1 MNENILV
8 SVIIPVYNVENYI
21 DRCVT
26 SVVNQTYRN
35 LEIIL
40 VDDGSPDKCPELCD
54 DWSKK
59 DSRIKVIHKKNAGL
73 GMARNTGIDNATGKY
88 IFFIDSD
95 DYVDLTMIAQC
106 VNNAEEYQSEIV
118 MFGLYS
124 VDKDG
129 KMIEDNAPISS
140 KCVYHGNEIVE
151 YILPNML
158 SKDPKTGKN
167 LRFNMSASGRM
178 FSLKLIN
185 EHNWRF
191 VSERKIISEDFY
203 SLLDLY
209 SHVKVHSI
217 INKSYYYYCN
227 NNSSLTHSFNTD
239 RIDRINY
246 CYREMEKLC
255 VEKRYPRE
263 VLQCLYSQY
272 IGSIVMG
279 LKQIIC
285 TDLPFQ
291 VKYKYF
297 QKANSNTF
305 LKQAILGCNKMTE
318 PFQRKVLLFLIKHNL
333 IILTMGVVKAKC

>member
-1 MNENILV
+1 MNEATLV
-8 SVIIPVYNVENYI
+8 SIVIPVYNVEKYI
-21 DRCVT
+21 DRCLK
-26 SVVNQTYRN
+26 SVINQTYSN

-40 VDDGSPDKCPELCD
+40 VDDGSPDNCPQICD
-54 DWSKK
+54 EWAKR
-59 DSRIKVIHKKNAGL
+59 DSRIKVIHKVNAGL
-73 GMARNTGIDNATGKY
+73 GMARNTGIENANGKY
-88 IFFIDSD
+88 IFFFDSD
-95 DYVDLTMIAQC
+95 DFIDLNVVKDC
-106 VNNAEEYQSEIV
+106 VICAERDKAEIV
-118 MFGLYS
+118 MYGLFS
-124 VDKDG
+124 VDDNEDVV
-129 KMIEDNAPISS
+129 EDNYPKSN
-140 KCVYHGNEIVE
+140 KRLFKDNEIIDF
-151 YILPNML
+151 ILPNML
-158 SKDPKTGKN
+158 GRDPRTGKQLN
-167 LRFNMSASGRM
+167 FNMSASGRM
-178 FSLKLIN
+178 FSLTLIKN
-185 EHNWRF
+185 CNWCF
-191 VSERKIISEDFY
+191 VSEREYISEDFY

-246 CYREMEKLC
+246 CYREMKKLC

-285 TDLPFQ
+285 ADLPFQ

-318 PFQRKVLLFLIKHNL
+318 PFQRKVLLFLMKHNL

>member
-1 MNENILV
+1 MNENVLV
-8 SVIIPVYNVENYI
+8 SVVIPVYNVENYI

-54 DWSKK
+54 EWAKK
-59 DSRIKVIHKKNAGL
+59 DSRIKVIHKNNAGL

-106 VNNAEEYQSEIV
+106 VNNAEQYQSEIV

-191 VSERKIISEDFY
+191 VSEREIISEDFY
-203 SLLDLY
+203 SLLELY
-209 SHVKVHSI
+209 KYVKIHSI
-217 INKSYYYYCN
+217 INMSFYYYCE
-227 NNSSLTHSFNTD
+227 NSTSLTHSYNPMRF
-239 RIDRINY
+239 RKVCY
-246 CYREMEKLC
+246 CYDQMEKLC
-255 VEKRYPRE
+255 IASKYSENVIE
-263 VLQCLYSQY
+263 CMYSQFVGAV
-272 IGSIVMG
+272 IMTM
-279 LKQIIC
+279 KQTINARMS
-285 TDLPFQ
+285 FQ
-291 VKYKYF
+291 NKR
-297 QKANSNTF
+297 NTF
-305 LKQAILGCNKMTE
+305 IEMTKNSFLFDVVNKMNLANET
-318 PFQRKVLLFLIKHNL
+318 FQRKIFILLIRKRM
-333 IILTMGVVKAKC
+333 ILGLMLLVKAKC